1 MSRYRISPDAIRDLE
16 EITDYFATHNVEA
29 GEQFLQEFG
38 KKCRYLT
45 QFPLMGR
52 SYAAIRPGLRGVP
65 INRYILFY
73 RVMEEDIEIVRVV
86 RGDRDLEALFEE

>member
-16 EITDYFATHNVEA
+16 GITDYFAIHNVEV
-29 GEQFLQEFG
+29 GEQFLQEFR